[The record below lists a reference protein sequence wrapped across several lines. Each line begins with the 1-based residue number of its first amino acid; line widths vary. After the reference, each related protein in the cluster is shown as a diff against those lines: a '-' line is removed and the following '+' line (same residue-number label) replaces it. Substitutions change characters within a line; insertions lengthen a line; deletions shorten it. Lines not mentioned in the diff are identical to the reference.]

1 MKKVDIPL
9 LKQVANNLMFD
20 MKETEYST
28 LLEEFDVIIRQMEL
42 ISEIPGVDE
51 VSPMTF
57 PFDVS
62 TDYLREDLPGVP
74 LSQEDAL
81 RNAGNVVEGQIR
93 LPKVVG

>member
-1 MKKVDIPL
+1 
-9 LKQVANNLMFD
+9 MFD